1 MKYCPQCASPLIAK
15 WMDNHERMT
24 CSSDCG
30 FTHWNNPTPVVAA
43 LVKVGNHYVLARNAK
58 WPADLFSVITGF
70 LEAAEAP
77 EEAIARET
85 HEELGLTA
93 QTVTFVGHYPFQK
106 MNQIIIAYVV
116 EATGEIGLGDEIA
129 EIKLLT
135 QEELIAF
142 DFGPLKLTTAIVRS
156 WFASSQSAR

>member
-1 MKYCPQCASPLIAK
+1 MLQLNGPFRIFIMSFSLEQMLEQYPFLSYIKY
-15 WMDNHERMT
+15 
-24 CSSDCG
+24 
-30 FTHWNNPTPVVAA
+30 PT
-43 LVKVGNHYVLARNAK
+43 
-58 WPADLFSVITGF
+58 ADFIGIIQNYDGDILSMYAFNKLKTEEDKRGF

-142 DFGPLKLTTAIVRS
+142 DFGPLKLPTAIVRS